1 MKKFLAIILTLAMCL
16 CLASCSFITN
26 KTDKNFNNLNNENLP
41 EEQADIIE
49 LYNSCLENT
58 ETLKRTG
65 YQRTL
70 LYCNAKMASKDINIC
85 EFFPNIKDAVDVSD
99 TSEAVSNLAALDD
112 TKVNS
117 ASLIEKNDSTATYKI
132 ELNDTSSDQTVKSG
146 QGGYWD
152 ILEFQE
158 IKDLI
163 VNSTSQIGVEGVEV
177 GDEMQINLTEG
188 VLKVVIDLQSQKI
201 ISVEGTYKEGGT
213 GKIKYAVISTNV
225 DLQVEQK
232 MSFTSK

>member
-1 MKKFLAIILTLAMCL
+1 MKKILVILLALTLCL
-16 CLASCSFITN
+16 TFASCSFITD
-26 KTDKNFNNLNNENLP
+26 KTNTDSKEINSKNLP

-70 LYCNAKMASKDINIC
+70 LYCNAKMASKNIDIC
-85 EFFPNIKDAVDVSD
+85 EFFPNIKDAVNVND
-99 TSEAVSNLAALDD
+99 TSEEVSNLAALDD

-117 ASLIEKNDSTATYKI
+117 ASLIEKNNSTATYKI
-132 ELNDTSSDQTVKSG
+132 ELNDASSDQTVKSG

-188 VLKVVIDLQSQKI
+188 VLNVVIDLQSKKI